1 MHFLWVIIIGG
12 IVGFIARLI
21 SPAPNNPNG
30 IIMTVLLGIVGSIVA
45 TFLGRAL
52 HLYRPGQGA
61 GIIGAIIGA
70 VIVLAI
76 WHAATRSSYSGGGYP
91 PNV

>member
-12 IVGFIARLI
+12 VVGFIARLI

-30 IIMTVLLGIVGSIVA
+30 IIMTVLLGIVGSVVA

-61 GIIGAIIGA
+61 GFIGAIIGA

-76 WHAATRSSYSGGGYP
+76 WHALTRSSYGGYP

>member
-12 IVGFIARLI
+12 IVGFVARLI
-21 SPAPNNPNG
+21 SPAPNNPTG

-45 TFLGRAL
+45 TFFGRAL
-52 HLYRPGQGA
+52 HLYRPGEGA

-70 VIVLAI
+70 VIVLAV
-76 WHAATRSSYSGGGYP
+76 WHAATRNSYPGGGYP

>member
-12 IVGFIARLI
+12 VAGFIARLI
-21 SPAPNNPNG
+21 SPSPNNPTG
-30 IIMTVLLGIVGSIVA
+30 IIMTVVLGIIGSIVA
-45 TFLGRAL
+45 TFIGRAL

-61 GIIGAIIGA
+61 GLIGAIVGA

-76 WHAATRSSYSGGGYP
+76 WHAISRSSY
-91 PNV
+91 PNA

>member
-12 IVGFIARLI
+12 IVGFVARLI

-61 GIIGAIIGA
+61 GFIGAIVGA

-76 WHAATRSSYSGGGYP
+76 WHALTRSSYPGGGYP
-91 PNV
+91 PQV

>member
-12 IVGFIARLI
+12 VAGFIARLI

-30 IIMTVLLGIVGSIVA
+30 IIGTVLLGIIGAVAA
-45 TFLGRAL
+45 TFIGRAL
-52 HLYRPGQGA
+52 HFYRPGQGA
-61 GIIGAIIGA
+61 GLIGAIIGA

-76 WHAATRSSYSGGGYP
+76 WHALTRNRYAA
-91 PNV
+91 

>member
-70 VIVLAI
+70 VIVLAV
-76 WHAATRSSYSGGGYP
+76 WHAATRSSYPGSGYG

>member
-12 IVGFIARLI
+12 VAGFIARLI
-21 SPAPNNPNG
+21 SPAPNNPTG
-30 IIMTVLLGIVGSIVA
+30 IIMTVVLGIVGSVVA
-45 TFLGRAL
+45 TYLGRML

-61 GIIGAIIGA
+61 GLIGAIIGA

-76 WHAATRSSYSGGGYP
+76 WHAISRSSY
-91 PNV
+91 PNA